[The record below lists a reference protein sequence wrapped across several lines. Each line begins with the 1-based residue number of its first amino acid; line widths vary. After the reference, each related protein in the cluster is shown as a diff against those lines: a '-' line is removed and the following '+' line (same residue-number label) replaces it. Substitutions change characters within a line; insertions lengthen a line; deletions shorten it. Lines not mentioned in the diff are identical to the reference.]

1 MAYTEVVDKQI
12 LWKAPFKRDEAF
24 PLDRSSV
31 FTSYD
36 EMEDYAKA
44 TKENP
49 HSKGIPY
56 VGQVVA
62 VSDANGVKVYSIEN
76 VGETPSFKSL
86 EAQYSEGL
94 GIDINDN
101 NEITV
106 KIANPDDAGYENFI
120 EKDNFGLSVKSINT
134 NKTVT
139 SSAIR
144 IEGGPLAN
152 DEIKEAFK
160 IETEN
165 GETKYEI
172 PAETSIQEI
181 LRKLLCVEKYPAVNA
196 NTPSFTVSITPPS
209 IKTSVGNSGVLV
221 EVGSSILFNEIKA
234 NSVSIT
240 TTDPKVSTF
249 TYGYSDTINGEII
262 NKSAISV
269 TWDVDPMPNEVY
281 VLSATTI
288 GFTGQVPEKVSNADN
303 ELCKLPA
310 TSFIANFGEN
320 KYSVTESAPKQ
331 IGTHGA
337 IGKKYIVSNLGGR
350 DEKYKS
356 PSIDADNGS
365 EKTVSSKTSNFIV
378 NGVYPIYSNIKN
390 NGFISDA
397 SEKFDLQT
405 GTTFTIEN
413 IPTEVD
419 SANNF
424 MFDYPETK
432 SITNF
437 ETVDVQGKFVPFGGF
452 YNAKSREITKTIN
465 GKDYK
470 YYRLTTGGGNGP
482 SGKYRITLSDS
493 LNKE

>member
-24 PLDRSSV
+24 PLDRSSL
-31 FTSYD
+31 FTSYE

-49 HSKGIPY
+49 HSKGVPY

-106 KIANPDDAGYENFI
+106 KIANSDDAGYENFI

-144 IEGGPLAN
+144 IEGGPLA
-152 DEIKEAFK
+152 DDDVKEAFK
-160 IETEN
+160 IETED
-165 GETKYEI
+165 GEIKYEI
-172 PAETSIQEI
+172 PAEMSIQEI
-181 LRKLLCVEKYPAVNA
+181 LTKLLCVEKYPVVNA
-196 NTPSFTVSITPPS
+196 NTPSFTASITAPS

-221 EVGSSILFNEIKA
+221 EVGSSIPFNEIKA
-234 NSVSIT
+234 NSVSISPT
-240 TTDPKVSTF
+240 NPKVSTF
-249 TYGYSDTINGEII
+249 TYGYSDAIDGEII
-262 NKSAISV
+262 NESAISV
-269 TWDVDPMPNEVY
+269 AWDVEPMPNEVY
-281 VLSATTI
+281 TLSATTV
-288 GFTGQVPEKVSNADN
+288 GFTGQVPENVSNAN
-303 ELCKLPA
+303 VESCNLPA
-310 TSFIANFGEN
+310 TTFTANFGEN

-331 IGTHGA
+331 SGSHDGIEE
-337 IGKKYIVSNLGGR
+337 KYIVSNLGGR
-350 DEKYKS
+350 DETHKS
-356 PSIDADNGS
+356 PSIAAENGS
-365 EKTVSSKTSNFIV
+365 EKSVTNKTSNFIV
-378 NGVYPIYSNIKN
+378 YGVYPVYSNIKN
-390 NGFISDA
+390 NAFISDA
-397 SEKFDLQT
+397 SEKFKLQT

-419 SANNF
+419 SENNF
-424 MFDYPETK
+424 MFDYPKTK

-452 YNAKSREITKTIN
+452 YNATSSVITKTIN
-465 GKDYK
+465 GKDYE